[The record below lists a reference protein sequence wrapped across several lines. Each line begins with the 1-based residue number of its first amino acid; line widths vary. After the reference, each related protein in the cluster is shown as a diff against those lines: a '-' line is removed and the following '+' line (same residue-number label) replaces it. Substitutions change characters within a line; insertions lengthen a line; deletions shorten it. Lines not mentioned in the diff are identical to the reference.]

1 MEPQGNEANFVQPL
15 KKNIFA
21 GNHYTA
27 FMARIL
33 TGVQS
38 TGVPHLG
45 NLLGAVF
52 PAIKMADTPDN
63 ESFLFIADL
72 HSITQIKEGEQLS
85 KNTFATAAAWLAC
98 GLDVEKTIF
107 YRQSDVSQVTELA
120 WFLSCFF
127 PYQRLTLAH
136 SFKDKADQLE
146 DVNAGLFTYPM
157 LMAADILI
165 YDAQVVPVGKDQ
177 LQHLEMT
184 RDVAARF
191 NHQMGETFVLPK
203 AKVQEETQYVI
214 GTDGNKM
221 SKSKNNIINIFQ
233 SDKALRKQIM
243 GIKTDSKTVEE
254 PKEPENCNVFKIFS
268 LLASADQVEDL
279 KKQYLAGGMGYGHA
293 KQALFE
299 LMLEKFKTERER
311 FNHYQGHP
319 EEVEVAL
326 AKGAVK
332 ASKIADEVL
341 LRVRRKLGF

>member
-1 MEPQGNEANFVQPL
+1 MCNRR
-15 KKNIFA
+15 KKISLQEINDPR
-21 GNHYTA
+21 

-45 NLLGAVF
+45 NLLGAVL
-52 PAIKMADTPDN
+52 PAIEMANTPNND
-63 ESFLFIADL
+63 SFLFIADL

-98 GLDVEKTIF
+98 GLDVEKTVF

-136 SFKDKADQLE
+136 SFKDKANQLE

-165 YDAQVVPVGKDQ
+165 YDAEVVPVGKDQ

-203 AKVQEETQYVI
+203 AKIQENTQYII
-214 GTDGNKM
+214 GPDGQKM
-221 SKSKNNIINIFQ
+221 SKSKNNIINIFLP
-233 SDKALRKQIM
+233 DKALRKQIM
-243 GIKTDSKTVEE
+243 GIQTDSKSLEE
-254 PKEPENCNVFKIFS
+254 PKDPESCNVFKLYA
-268 LLASADQVEDL
+268 LLGDEAQIEDL
-279 KKQYLAGGMGYGHA
+279 RQQYLTGGMGYGHA

-299 LMLEKFKTERER
+299 LMVEKFKVEREK
-311 FNHYQGHP
+311 FSYYQDHP
-319 EEVEVAL
+319 QEVEVAL

>member
-1 MEPQGNEANFVQPL
+1 
-15 KKNIFA
+15 
-21 GNHYTA
+21 
-27 FMARIL
+27 MARIL

-45 NLLGAVF
+45 NLLGAVL
-52 PAIKMADTPDN
+52 PAIKMAENPDN
-63 ESFLFIADL
+63 DSFLFIADL
-72 HSITQIKEGEQLS
+72 HSVTQIKEGKQLS

-98 GLDVEKTIF
+98 GLDVEKTVF

-165 YDAQVVPVGKDQ
+165 YDAEVVPVGKDQ

-191 NHQMGETFVLPK
+191 NHQNGETFVLPK
-203 AKVQEETQYVI
+203 AKIQENTQYII

-221 SKSKNNIINIFQ
+221 SKSRNNIINIFQ

-243 GIKTDSKTVEE
+243 GIQTDSKTLEE
-254 PKEPENCNVFKIFS
+254 VKEPENCSVFKIFS
-268 LLASADQVEDL
+268 LLGNPDQIEGL
-279 KKQYLAGGMGYGHA
+279 RQQYLAGGMGYGHA

-299 LMLEKFKTERER
+299 LVVETFKAEREKFNY
-311 FNHYQGHP
+311 FNDHR

-332 ASKIADEVL
+332 ASKIANEVL

>member
-1 MEPQGNEANFVQPL
+1 MCNRR
-15 KKNIFA
+15 KKISLQEINDPR
-21 GNHYTA
+21 

-45 NLLGAVF
+45 NLLGAVL
-52 PAIKMADTPDN
+52 PAIEMANTPNND
-63 ESFLFIADL
+63 SFLFIADL

-98 GLDVEKTIF
+98 GLDVEKTVF

-136 SFKDKADQLE
+136 SFKDKANQLE

-165 YDAQVVPVGKDQ
+165 YDAEVVPVGKDQ

-203 AKVQEETQYVI
+203 AKIQENTQYII
-214 GTDGNKM
+214 GPDGQKM
-221 SKSKNNIINIFQ
+221 SKSKNNIINIFLP
-233 SDKALRKQIM
+233 DKALRKQIM
-243 GIKTDSKTVEE
+243 GIQTDSKSLEE
-254 PKEPENCNVFKIFS
+254 PKDPESCNVFKLYA
-268 LLASADQVEDL
+268 LLGDEAQIKDL
-279 KKQYLAGGMGYGHA
+279 RQQYLTGGMGYGHA

-299 LMLEKFKTERER
+299 LMVEKFKVEREK
-311 FNHYQGHP
+311 FSYYQDHP
-319 EEVEVAL
+319 QQVEVAL